1 MSSNEVSTVAED
13 ELKPICEDHELKGKR
28 LSTRLRNEVKE
39 EVEILVKKY
48 GISPKLVTIIVGD
61 DEGSK
66 LYVRMK
72 HKASNKAGILSEHYD
87 LPESTSQKELLELI
101 YKLDDDKAVH
111 GILVQLPL
119 PKPIDEK
126 LIIGAIN
133 PLKDVDGFS
142 PTNVYRLFYG
152 GEDLS
157 AATPHGIVRMLD
169 RIGWNDLSG
178 KHAVIINRSTIVGKP
193 LIMLLLN
200 RNATVTVCHSR
211 TKDLPSFTRQ
221 ADVLVTAIGRRTSND
236 DPFFISEDMVKEGA
250 VVIDVA
256 TPHGDVDFEKVK
268 KKALCVTP
276 VPGGV
281 GPMTIAML
289 LENVTAAYKA
299 QMV

>member
-1 MSSNEVSTVAED
+1 VA
-13 ELKPICEDHELKGKR
+13 
-28 LSTRLRNEVKE
+28 NEVKE
-39 EVEILVKKY
+39 LVDKH
-48 GISPKLVTIIVGD
+48 GISPKLVTIIVGGD
-61 DEGSK
+61 PGSQM
-66 LYVRMK
+66 YVRMK
-72 HKASNKAGILSEHYD
+72 HKASNKAGILSEHHD
-87 LPESTSQKELLELI
+87 LPDSTSQEELLKLI
-101 YKLDDDKAVH
+101 SKLNEDKTVH

-119 PKPIDEK
+119 PKQIDEK
-126 LIIGAIN
+126 TIISAID

-142 PTNVYRLFYG
+142 PANVYRLFYG
-152 GEDLS
+152 EEDLS
-157 AATPHGIVRMLD
+157 AATPHGIVTILD

-178 KHAVIINRSTIVGKP
+178 KQAVVINRSNIVGKP

-211 TKDLPSFTRQ
+211 TKDLPSFTRR
-221 ADVLVTAIGRRTSND
+221 ADVLVSAIGRRTSDN
-236 DPFFISEDMVKEGA
+236 DPFFITEDMVKEGS

-289 LENVTAAYKA
+289 LKNVLAAYIA
-299 QMV
+299 QIQD